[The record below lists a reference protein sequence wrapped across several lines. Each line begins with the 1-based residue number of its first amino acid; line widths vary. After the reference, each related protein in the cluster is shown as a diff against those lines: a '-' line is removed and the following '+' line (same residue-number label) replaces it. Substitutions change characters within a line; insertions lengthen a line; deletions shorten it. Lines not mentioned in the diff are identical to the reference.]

1 MRGYQT
7 EQKAMLLHFLQENR
21 ERAFT
26 VEEAVVGL
34 QATCGDASPAK
45 STVYRLMQRLVEEK
59 AVKRLVAGNSRRF
72 VYQLT
77 DRETCHR
84 HLHMKCSTCG
94 KLFHLEER
102 VSHELVRRI
111 ATAEGFTLSEVDTV
125 LLGEC
130 AECHKGKEAH
140 A

>member
-1 MRGYQT
+1 MKGYQT
-7 EQKAMLLHFLQENR
+7 EQRATLLRFLEDNR

-26 VEEAVVGL
+26 IEEAVAEL
-34 QATCGDASPAK
+34 QRTCGEAAPGK

-59 AVKRLVAGNSRRF
+59 EVKRLVAGNSRRF

-77 DRETCHR
+77 DDETCHR
-84 HLHMKCSTCG
+84 HLHMKCNKCG
-94 KLFHLEER
+94 RLFHLEER
-102 VSHELVRRI
+102 VSHELARRV
-111 ATAEGFTLSEVDTV
+111 AAAGGFALCEADTV

-130 AECHKGKEAH
+130 AECHKGREAH